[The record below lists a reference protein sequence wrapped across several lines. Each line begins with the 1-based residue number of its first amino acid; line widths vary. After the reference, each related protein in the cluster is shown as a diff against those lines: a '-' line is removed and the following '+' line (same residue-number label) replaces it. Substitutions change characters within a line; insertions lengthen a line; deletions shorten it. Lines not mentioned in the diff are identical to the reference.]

1 MTHQEPAAPHA
12 AGSHAAGS
20 HADPP
25 LVPVEQHLADVLAA
39 IRPVDPVWVPLAG
52 ANGTVLAEHVTA
64 STPLPSFDNSAMDG
78 YAVRA
83 ADLAGAS
90 AGTRRSRW
98 RSAGRSPRA
107 IPATTGSRPGPA
119 CRS

>member
-1 MTHQEPAAPHA
+1 MTEGPSPR
-12 AGSHAAGS
+12 AGS

-39 IRPVDPVWVPLAG
+39 IRPVEPVWVPLAG
-52 ANGTVLAEHVTA
+52 ACGTVLAEAVTA

-83 ADLAGAS
+83 VDLAGPAP
-90 AGTRRSRW
+90 TRRSRW
-98 RSAGRSPRA
+98 RSAG
-107 IPATTGSRPGPA
+107 
-119 CRS
+119 